1 MQNLASIAS
10 TVQKTFKQ
18 VGARCV
24 TGVKRSAYIVGYVNK
39 YLLVAVAN
47 TIHAKYLGQKR
58 PLWTTGKGNELERL
72 KNDKIVVSQ
81 EAYNAL
87 LLHVKKM
94 IVIAGTQVKQPLEF
108 GFVTELQHETAVR
121 RVEHRAA

>member
-18 VGARCV
+18 VGAACV

-47 TIHAKYLGQKR
+47 TIHAKYLGQKKTSADNR
-58 PLWTTGKGNELERL
+58 GKKR
-72 KNDKIVVSQ
+72 
-81 EAYNAL
+81 
-87 LLHVKKM
+87 
-94 IVIAGTQVKQPLEF
+94 VITIEK
-108 GFVTELQHETAVR
+108 
-121 RVEHRAA
+121 

>member
-24 TGVKRSAYIVGYVNK
+24 TGVKRSAHIVGYVNK

-47 TIHAKYLGQKR
+47 TINTKYLGQKR
-58 PLWTTGKGNELERL
+58 PLRTTGKENELYRL

-81 EAYNAL
+81 ETYNAL

-94 IVIAGTQVKQPLEF
+94 VVIAGTQVKQPMEF
-108 GFVTELQHETAVR
+108 GFVNELQHETAVR